1 MKAILAIA
9 RRELEQYFATPLGWI
24 VLTAFLAVTGFFF
37 AFALFEF
44 QEVSIQAQASP
55 YGDGGPTVNDWL
67 LPAIFSNWAII
78 LLLVAPAVTMRLFS
92 EDMRQRSLELLLS
105 SPLSS
110 GQIVLGK
117 FAGVVG
123 FLLVVF
129 ALTTYQV
136 AVLMWLGSPDPGIVA
151 TSYLAMFL
159 LAVIFAAVGLLASA
173 LTDNQLVAFMVA
185 FAGLLILFVFGWF
198 QGEEGLQG
206 ALGAMSM
213 LGHVEELLKGLVHI
227 DDLVYFATA
236 TALLLFVT
244 QQRIESL
251 RWAGGMGGLAGR
263 KGGGA

>member
-1 MKAILAIA
+1 MHLPAEHRVHLACVIPLHAHRIA

-159 LAVIFAAVGLLASA
+159 LAAACVAVGMHVPIDRRIGRRALADGCCGRA
-173 LTDNQLVAFMVA
+173 RRR
-185 FAGLLILFVFGWF
+185 
-198 QGEEGLQG
+198 
-206 ALGAMSM
+206 
-213 LGHVEELLKGLVHI
+213 LLKLP
-227 DDLVYFATA
+227 
-236 TALLLFVT
+236 
-244 QQRIESL
+244 
-251 RWAGGMGGLAGR
+251 M
-263 KGGGA
+263 